1 LESRQTPA
9 FEYIQTAQALE
20 KLLGHIRNASRIALD
35 TEADSYHHYYPKVC
49 LIQGSTENIHFIID
63 PLASIDLSPFF
74 EILTPKQLVLH
85 DAGYDLRMLKAD
97 FDFRPKGE
105 IFDTMLAARLI
116 GLEQIGLS
124 ALLSEFLGV
133 EVYKKNQRADWSKR
147 PLSEELLQYA
157 TDDTCYLLKL
167 SDILASKLAELGRLE
182 WHQQSCRWSVKLALQ
197 PVKQNH
203 NPDERWRIAG
213 VSRLKPK
220 EMAFV
225 RELWQWREKEA
236 QKADVP
242 PFRIMYSKQ
251 LLALAIWAAA
261 QKKTIQLDPHRLP
274 RSCRGERMISLKKSI
289 ERASQL
295 TSDKWPAPKK
305 PQTGHQPTVEQ
316 QNQIET
322 LRRKV
327 AQTAA
332 KLCLSPQLIAPKAV
346 LTSIVLRKLD
356 SPKKL
361 TDSGLITG
369 WQAELVT
376 PILEEI
382 FKGENRAGRSL
393 TEDDFL

>member
-1 LESRQTPA
+1 MESRQTPA
-9 FEYIQTAQALE
+9 FEYIQTAPALE

-49 LIQGSTENIHFIID
+49 LIQGSTENVHFIID

-74 EILTPKQLVLH
+74 EILTPKKLVLH

-97 FDFRPKGE
+97 FDFQPKSE

-124 ALLSEFLGV
+124 ALLSKFLGV

-147 PLSEELLQYA
+147 PLSEELLKYA
-157 TDDTCYLLKL
+157 TDDTYYLLKL
-167 SDILASKLAELGRLE
+167 SDILASKLEGLGRLE

-197 PVKQNH
+197 PVKQKP
-203 NPDERWRIAG
+203 NPDENWRITG
-213 VSRLKPK
+213 VNRLRPK

-242 PFRIMYSKQ
+242 SFRIMYSKQ
-251 LLALAIWAAA
+251 MLALAIWAAA

-274 RSCRGERMISLKKSI
+274 RSCRGDRLISLKKAI
-289 ERASQL
+289 EKASQL
-295 TSDKWPAPKK
+295 PPDKWPSPKK
-305 PQTGHQPTVEQ
+305 PQTGRQPTLEQ

-322 LRRKV
+322 LRKKV
-327 AQTAA
+327 VQIAYT
-332 KLCLSPQLIAPKAV
+332 LNLSPQLIAPKAV

-361 TDSGLITG
+361 ADSGLLTA
-369 WQAELVT
+369 WQAELVA
-376 PILEEI
+376 PALREI
-382 FKGENRAGRSL
+382 FKDKK
-393 TEDDFL
+393 TEPANQ

>member
-9 FEYIQTAQALE
+9 FEYIQTAPALE
-20 KLLGHIRNASRIALD
+20 QLLGHIRNASRIALD

-74 EILTPKQLVLH
+74 EILTPKKLVLH

-147 PLSEELLQYA
+147 PLSEELLKYA
-157 TDDTCYLLKL
+157 IDDTCYLLKL
-167 SDILASKLAELGRLE
+167 SDILASKLAELGRIE
-182 WHQQSCRWSVKLALQ
+182 WHRQSCRWSVKSALQ

-203 NPDERWRIAG
+203 NPDEKWRIAG

-295 TSDKWPAPKK
+295 TPDKWPAPKK

-322 LRRKV
+322 LRKKV
-327 AQTAA
+327 AQMAA
-332 KLCLSPQLIAPKAV
+332 RLHLSPQLIAPKAV

-356 SPKKL
+356 SSKKL
-361 TDSGLITG
+361 TDSGLVTG

-376 PILEEI
+376 PILDEI
-382 FKGENRAGRSL
+382 FKDENRAG
-393 TEDDFL
+393 